1 MGTGTDAVGMAA
13 GEPDS
18 AGAGG
23 SPPVRPPEVEAG
35 FASVRLAV
43 PGLGLPLM
51 RDFAR
56 DTLGTMSRV
65 ARAGDAVHVRV
76 LGRRVHFLFHP
87 TLVRAVLMEDE
98 KGLFKEPRQLRVFQ
112 LGQGRNV
119 LTTVGEGWKRQRQL
133 LAPAFLPRQVA
144 RTLDLMRQAA
154 LDAHEALVPSGHAGV
169 VRFDPA
175 AYASRVTMDVML
187 RVLFSQPLPPDETA
201 EVTASVR
208 HLVTTGQQM
217 LMWPLVPAA
226 WMPFPGRAALMR
238 HRDLLTRRVRRHIE
252 ARRARQGRS
261 ERQDGDL
268 LDMMLEAEDRNQAAS
283 GDGRLSG
290 REIEDNCLALFLAG
304 HDTSAAALTWW
315 SGYMALHP
323 EHAQRARQEVTD
335 VMGADW
341 QARPLDPQAFA
352 RLHFLEATLKE
363 TMRLRP
369 PAVGPFNRH
378 AIADVR
384 LHGLDIR
391 RGDILSGSIWQLHH
405 DARWFPDPE
414 RFQPERFLPGAPD
427 VPRGAYMP
435 FGAGRH
441 VCIGQH
447 FATME
452 MKLVA
457 ALLLSRARW
466 TFEPGADLPEPRV
479 DVTLK
484 PAVPLRLALTAL
496 SDDDRGAVSGGG
508 A

>member
-1 MGTGTDAVGMAA
+1 V
-13 GEPDS
+13 S
-18 AGAGG
+18 
-23 SPPVRPPEVEAG
+23 G
-35 FASVRLAV
+35 F
-43 PGLGLPLM
+43 GLPLM

-56 DTLGTMSRV
+56 DTLGTLSRL
-65 ARAGDAVHVRV
+65 ARAGDAVHARV

-98 KGLFKEPRQLRVFQ
+98 KGLFKEPRQLRVFE

-154 LDAHEALVPSGHAGV
+154 LDAQDALVPSGHAGV

-187 RVLFSQPLPPDETA
+187 RVLFSQPLPADETA

-208 HLVTTGQQM
+208 HLVTSGQRM
-217 LMWPLVPAA
+217 LMWPVVPAQ

-238 HRDLLTRRVRRHIE
+238 HRNLLTRRVREHIQ
-252 ARRARQGRS
+252 ARRADPGR
-261 ERQDGDL
+261 RDRDAGDL
-268 LDMMLEAEDRNQAAS
+268 LDMMLLAEDDTPAS
-283 GDGRLSG
+283 PEQGRLGG

-315 SGYMALHP
+315 SGFMALHP
-323 EHAQRARQEVTD
+323 EDADRARREVAD

-341 QARPLDPQAFA
+341 QRRPLDPAPFA
-352 RLHFLEATLKE
+352 NLPFLEATLKE

-378 AIADVR
+378 AMADMR

-391 RGDILSGSIWQLHH
+391 RGEIVSGSIWQLHH
-405 DARWFPDPE
+405 DARWFPEPE
-414 RFQPERFLPGAPD
+414 RFRPERFLPGAPD
-427 VPRGAYMP
+427 VPRGAYLP

-441 VCIGQH
+441 VCLGQH
-447 FATME
+447 FAMME

-466 TFEPGADLPEPRV
+466 ALEPGADLPEPRV

-484 PAVPLRLALTAL
+484 PAAPLRLALTAV
-496 SDDDRGAVSGGG
+496 SDDDRSAVSGGG
-508 A
+508 T

>member
-1 MGTGTDAVGMAA
+1 
-13 GEPDS
+13 
-18 AGAGG
+18 
-23 SPPVRPPEVEAG
+23 
-35 FASVRLAV
+35 
-43 PGLGLPLM
+43 
-51 RDFAR
+51 
-56 DTLGTMSRV
+56 
-65 ARAGDAVHVRV
+65 V

-363 TMRLRP
+363 TMRLPWGRSTVMP
-369 PAVGPFNRH
+369 LPMCVSMGSTSVAVTSCRGP
-378 AIADVR
+378 
-384 LHGLDIR
+384 
-391 RGDILSGSIWQLHH
+391 SGSCTTMP
-405 DARWFPDPE
+405 AGFP
-414 RFQPERFLPGAPD
+414 
-427 VPRGAYMP
+427 
-435 FGAGRH
+435 
-441 VCIGQH
+441 
-447 FATME
+447 T
-452 MKLVA
+452 
-457 ALLLSRARW
+457 LSASSPSAFCPAHR
-466 TFEPGADLPEPRV
+466 TFR
-479 DVTLK
+479 
-484 PAVPLRLALTAL
+484 AVPTCPSGRGGTSA
-496 SDDDRGAVSGGG
+496 SDNISRRWR
-508 A
+508 